1 MDLLTPRT
9 GGGAAL
15 VGLVVGLAVGLVVGA
30 AAARHRAEPPL
41 LPTLGAAPGPVVVA
55 VLQPGDCDG
64 RLEALAPVV
73 RAADRAGARVVVRV
87 PGGAAAAQ
95 VVASRLREL
104 GWQLAVSGASP
115 AAVRGLRHLGHTG
128 TPLLAIA
135 DARGRLVFAAPLPET
150 PDALVRW
157 HAMLPLL
164 LPS

>member
-1 MDLLTPRT
+1 MDLLTPRA
-9 GGGAAL
+9 GGGAVL
-15 VGLVVGLAVGLVVGA
+15 VGLVVGLVVGA
-30 AAARHRAEPPL
+30 AAARHRAAPPL
-41 LPTLGAAPGPVVVA
+41 LPTLGASPGPVVVA

-87 PGGAAAAQ
+87 PGGTTAAQ
-95 VVASRLREL
+95 VVASRLRDL
-104 GWQLAVSGASP
+104 GWQLPVSRASP
-115 AAVRGLRHLGHTG
+115 AAVRALRHLGHVG

-157 HAMLPLL
+157 HAVLPLL